1 MFLMNLL
8 AAAKHAVAD
17 WRRRQQA
24 YAELSALDDHALA
37 DIGIRRSDIPAIV
50 EGVRGPRRGTAD
62 SDFADY
68 SPRHA
73 QFAGGQKGY
82 PLFPY
87 F

>member
-1 MFLMNLL
+1 MFLINLL
-8 AAAKHAVAD
+8 AAAKHAIAD
-17 WRRRQQA
+17 WQRRQQA

-50 EGVRGPRRGTAD
+50 EGVRTPNRGTSD
-62 SDFADY
+62 SDFTDY
-68 SPRHA
+68 SPQHA
-73 QFAGGQKGY
+73 QLAGGQKGY